1 MDRNSL
7 FDSSVRR
14 GPEPQESAPE
24 KIFGNRFS
32 KKSSKNPEISRIS
45 SNFGNYRLDI
55 RIDMVENKEYICV
68 IKCIFVSYMDYQGS
82 HNLSVDGKGRVVIPV
97 SYREQLHQQFDGK
110 LVIGQTFRFPCISIY
125 PAPEFDRIREEL
137 LRNRNATMQFQ
148 NLMRTIVGSA
158 HKCDMLA
165 SGRILLPKQLRE
177 FNSIEKDAVLIGMGT
192 RFELW
197 DHNEFNSHNSGINS
211 GTDEEYQ
218 EILEKLTI

>member
-1 MDRNSL
+1 MYILCHIWITKDRTIYLLTEKDASL
-7 FDSSVRR
+7 FRSV
-14 GPEPQESAPE
+14 
-24 KIFGNRFS
+24 
-32 KKSSKNPEISRIS
+32 
-45 SNFGNYRLDI
+45 
-55 RIDMVENKEYICV
+55 
-68 IKCIFVSYMDYQGS
+68 
-82 HNLSVDGKGRVVIPV
+82 
-97 SYREQLHQQFDGK
+97 YREQLRQQFDGK

-125 PAPEFDRIREEL
+125 PAPEFRPDSGGVCCGTGI
-137 LRNRNATMQFQ
+137 ATMQFQ

-218 EILEKLTI
+218 EILEKIDNLIISGPINEAPDFNPRRPQCGDAAGR